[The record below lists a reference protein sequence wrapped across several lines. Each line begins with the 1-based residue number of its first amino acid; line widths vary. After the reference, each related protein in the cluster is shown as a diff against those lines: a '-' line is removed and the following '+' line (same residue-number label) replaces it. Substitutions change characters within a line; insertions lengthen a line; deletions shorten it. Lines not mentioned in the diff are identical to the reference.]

1 MNSSTLLK
9 WLHPLLI
16 GAFALITSD
25 VTAQYY
31 PWQVSVQLGGLNPR
45 SDFSINPVIEHSSFQ
60 VRTTAGHWWQLG
72 IERKIT
78 PVLGVRAGVGRMRIP
93 YMMST
98 YQELIDGNGRV
109 RLTSSG
115 AGDGG
120 DMLTF
125 VSSGL
130 TLKIPVWGPFFLT
143 SGIDVHIRYNDRAK
157 STFVFG
163 SSGRTTLV
171 EGRDTLRL
179 SHSFRFTPEA
189 TPSFT
194 LSLAPHLGI
203 NWQFWERTTVFV
215 SGTYNLGLGYVRQ
228 ASSIV
233 EANNQQAIA
242 SFAHRG
248 SFVSYQLGLTYAF
261 KTVRL
266 RL

>member
-1 MNSSTLLK
+1 M
-9 WLHPLLI
+9 
-16 GAFALITSD
+16 
-25 VTAQYY
+25 
-31 PWQVSVQLGGLNPR
+31 
-45 SDFSINPVIEHSSFQ
+45 
-60 VRTTAGHWWQLG
+60 
-72 IERKIT
+72 
-78 PVLGVRAGVGRMRIP
+78 
-93 YMMST
+93 
-98 YQELIDGNGRV
+98 
-109 RLTSSG
+109 LTS
-115 AGDGG
+115 
-120 DMLTF
+120 

-130 TLKIPVWGPFFLT
+130 TLKIPIWGPFFLT
-143 SGIDVHIRYNDRAK
+143 SGVDVNIRYNDRAK

-163 SSGRTTLV
+163 SSGKTTLL

-228 ASSIV
+228 ASSVV

-248 SFVSYQLGLTYAF
+248 SFVSYQVGLAYAF
-261 KTVRL
+261 KTIKL